1 MYMIGTC
8 KNHLFFYPFQRGL
21 KQMPTTTVIDCCKE
35 DQCRGSSRCFYR
47 KICELYLSEV
57 YRFCMHLIKNQS
69 CFKFMAEECTQD
81 TFVAA
86 RQQLV
91 KLKHHPNVKGWLY
104 LTAKNLIYKSFR
116 CYYTQKKHET
126 TFECEKI
133 CSFSNSVEEEWENC
147 RLGDVDTV
155 IVNILMQLSNNE
167 YILYED
173 YFCRQL
179 AVPLLATKYNISVTA
194 TTTRIY
200 RLKRKLRT
208 LSHQY
213 CLTHI

>member
-1 MYMIGTC
+1 
-8 KNHLFFYPFQRGL
+8 
-21 KQMPTTTVIDCCKE
+21 MPTKMVIDCCEE
-35 DQCRGSSRCFYR
+35 DQCRRSSRCFYR
-47 KICELYLSEV
+47 KICELYLGEV
-57 YRFCMHLIKNQS
+57 YRFCLHLIKNQS

-91 KLKHHPNVKGWLY
+91 KLKQHPNVKGWLY
-104 LTAKNLIYKSFR
+104 LTAKNLVCKSFR
-116 CYYTQKKHET
+116 SYYTQKKHEAALQY
-126 TFECEKI
+126 EQI
-133 CSFSNSVEEEWENC
+133 YRFSNSVEEEWENR

-155 IVNILMQLSNNE
+155 IVNILTQLSKNE
-167 YILYED
+167 YMLYQD
-173 YFCRQL
+173 YFCQHIPVPFL
-179 AVPLLATKYNISVTA
+179 AIKYNISVTA

-200 RLKRKLRT
+200 RLKRKIRT

>member
-1 MYMIGTC
+1 
-8 KNHLFFYPFQRGL
+8 
-21 KQMPTTTVIDCCKE
+21 MPTTMVTDCCKE
-35 DQCRGSSRCFYR
+35 DQCRGSSRCFYK

-81 TFVAA
+81 TFLAA

-104 LTAKNLIYKSFR
+104 LTARNLIYKSFR
-116 CYYTQKKHET
+116 CYYTQRKHET
-126 TFECEKI
+126 TLECEKI
-133 CSFSNSVEEEWENC
+133 CSFSNSVEEEWENQK
-147 RLGDVDTV
+147 LEDVDTV
-155 IVNILMQLSNNE
+155 IVSILTQLSNIE
-167 YILYED
+167 YTLYQD
-173 YFCRQL
+173 YFCQQL
-179 AVPLLATKYNISVTA
+179 PVSFLADKYNISVTA

-200 RLKRKLRT
+200 RLKRKIRT